1 MKKVLI
7 IAVICL
13 IVGALLVGAGWVLLQ
28 KNPID
33 KNTTRDVVEVYR
45 VSKAPTQI
53 KIDTIESR
61 VEILPIEGDEWRVE
75 CKETEK
81 LSHTIDLTDGI
92 LTVKQTDNR
101 QWYDYIGILN
111 GFLKNSVTVYLPR
124 GTYELLDIASTS
136 GGIKVH
142 EGFAFVNAELKNTSG
157 SISMASSVEGAL
169 TVRNTSGSITVSGGV
184 GGNLTTQNTSGSTRV
199 LGGVN
204 GALQIHSNSGRIE
217 VKDATPT
224 KAEVSNTSGS
234 IYLENVIC
242 KESCSIKNTSGSIE
256 LAYCDAM
263 SFDVRNTSGSIR
275 ASLLSAK
282 TFDCHSVSGGVNTPR
297 DGNGGTFRANSTS
310 GSIRVTVV
318 E

>member
-1 MKKVLI
+1 MKTALI
-7 IAVICL
+7 IAIICL
-13 IVGALLVGAGWVLLQ
+13 VVGALLAGAGWVFLQ
-28 KNPID
+28 QSPID
-33 KNTTRDVVEVYR
+33 NNTVRDVVEVYH
-45 VSKAPTQI
+45 VSEAPTQI
-53 KIDTIESR
+53 KIETIESR

-81 LSHTIDLTDGI
+81 LSHTIDLVDGV

-101 QWYDYIGILN
+101 RWYDYIGILN
-111 GFLKNSVTVYLPR
+111 GFQKNSVTVYLPR
-124 GTYELLDIASTS
+124 GTYDFLDVASTS
-136 GGIKVH
+136 GSIKVQ
-142 EGFAFVNAELKNTSG
+142 EGFAFDGAELKNTSG

-217 VKDATPT
+217 VKDATPI
-224 KAEVSNTSGS
+224 KAEISNTSGS

-242 KESCSIKNTSGSIE
+242 KESCNIKNTSGSIE

-263 SFDVRNTSGSIR
+263 SFDVKNTSGSIR

-282 TFDCHSVSGGVNTPR
+282 TFNCHSVSGGVNIPK

>member
-1 MKKVLI
+1 MKTALI

-13 IVGALLVGAGWVLLQ
+13 VVGALLAGAGWVLLQ

-33 KNTTRDVVEVYR
+33 NNTVRDIVEVYHI
-45 VSKAPTQI
+45 SELPTQI
-53 KIDTIESR
+53 RIDTIESR
-61 VEILPIEGDEWRVE
+61 VEILPIEGNEWRVE

-81 LSHTIDLTDGI
+81 LPHTIDLVDGV
-92 LTVKQTDNR
+92 LTVKQTDKR
-101 QWYDYIGILN
+101 QWYEHIGILN
-111 GFLKNSVTVYLPR
+111 GFQKTGVTVYLPR
-124 GTYELLDIASTS
+124 GTYELLDVTSTS
-136 GGIKVH
+136 GSIKVH
-142 EGFAFVNAELKNTSG
+142 EGFAFAGAELKNTSG

-184 GGNLTTQNTSGSTRV
+184 GGNLTTQNTSGSTRI

-204 GALQIHSNSGRIE
+204 GALQIHSSSGRVE

-224 KAEVSNTSGS
+224 KADISNTSGS

-263 SFDVRNTSGSIR
+263 SFDVKNTSGSIR

-282 TFDCHSVSGGVNTPR
+282 TFDCHSVSGGVSTPK
-297 DGNGGTFRANSTS
+297 DGNGGTFRANSSS